1 MKETLFF
8 AKILLFGEYGI
19 IKGSKG
25 LSIPYNYYSGVL
37 KTTAKNSRYDKKS
50 HQNLFSFANYLKTL
64 KTNLVDFDWE
74 KFDSDLENKL
84 FFDSKIPQGYGVG
97 SSGAIVAAIYN
108 EYALNKIDTFKNLTD
123 SKLQNL
129 KKVFSLMESFFHGKS
144 SGLDPLI
151 SYLNLP
157 ILINSEGQIETTKV
171 SFQNYFG
178 NGTVFLIDSGRSVKT
193 ASMISIFTEKMKVKS
208 FRNMIEKEFIRYS
221 DACVKE
227 FIDGNIKALFKNIK
241 SLSLLV
247 LNNFNP
253 MIPITFYQLW
263 KEGIDSNDYY
273 LKLCGSGGG
282 GFILGFTKDFNKV
295 KKVLKDYQ
303 INIVCHF

>member
-8 AKILLFGEYGI
+8 AKILLFGEYAI

-25 LSIPYNYYSGVL
+25 LSIPYDYYSGVL
-37 KTTAKNSRYDKKS
+37 KTTVKNSKYDKKS
-50 HQNLFSFANYLKTL
+50 HQNLFPFANYLKTI

-97 SSGAIVAAIYN
+97 SSGALVAAIYN
-108 EYALNKIDTFKNLTD
+108 EYALNKINTLENLNN

-157 ILINSEGQIETTKV
+157 ILINSEGQIETTKIPL
-171 SFQNYFG
+171 QNYFG
-178 NGTVFLIDSGRSVKT
+178 KATVFLIDSGRSVKT
-193 ASMISIFTEKMKVKS
+193 APMISIFTEKMKVKS

-227 FIDGNIKALFKNIK
+227 FLDGNIKAFFKNIK

-247 LNNFNP
+247 LNNFKP

-282 GFILGFTKDFNKV
+282 GFILGFTEDFNKV
-295 KKVLKDYQ
+295 QKVLKDYQ
-303 INIVCHF
+303 IDIVCHF